1 MINSFETLFE
11 ARERK
16 FQQERLFRG
25 ESVDL
30 VARITTDG
38 VLDNLSNYTISGV
51 YQPVGD
57 DPEGLTY
64 TVDSEIRDG
73 KAILH
78 WTNDNDFGK
87 TAYNVWGLLMK
98 DGKGAYPIA
107 WRLNFANSPS
117 YPIDEINPLVRTIDF
132 DKYDLLNAPWVPL
145 SGGNLSG
152 RIYLQEGETPSTL
165 LSSYLGDATGLG
177 RGIITIYDE
186 TEATLEAKLTQSGS
200 SVAAKWIFTYFDTP
214 TGEIVFP
221 DNPQPGDTF
230 DVLNG
235 IGTKYLNG
243 ADVTME
249 QDTTMFQWQTGD
261 TPFAVP
267 CLTLHNIVTRYTYNS
282 GDGWTASSTYDWSI
296 CKVNGEWYANSFNS
310 GYSAH
315 DSIVWHEESSG
326 EQPVLDPFVLQ
337 SELDEAVE
345 ETKEDIKQTLQDEYL
360 PLSGGTV
367 SGDFAVQNFLSST
380 DRGVFLGKN
389 QDLNQYAELAIGN
402 NLSVGMVGIAMGS
415 NSEARSND
423 ITIGHSAKSPYGGGN
438 IVIGNGASTASVG
451 TTVVGTNAK
460 ASAGNAIAIGTAAN
474 ATQSGEVRLGGPQG
488 NIKPQLWLFE
498 TPIISGPDLNIV
510 PERLGWLS
518 DEYAT
523 QEWVNEQISSI
534 PQPSPPT
541 PAGILT
547 IKQNETTVAEYNPD
561 DGTNL
566 TATIDIP
573 TVPTDLSDFTNSPGY
588 ATETWVEEY
597 VDEHGGGGGS
607 GDYLPLSGGVVTGE
621 FAVEDFLSA
630 KANDPG
636 YGSSLALGHN
646 TKIAHDGVGAPD
658 QQVGGNLAIGNE
670 VSATGFNT
678 IAIGGEVVGSERT
691 AATAI
696 NSIAIG
702 LAATATKE
710 EAIAIGNYAKA
721 ISKRAIGIG
730 TDISANAY
738 SAIAI
743 GTHAEVKKKYA
754 VQIGEGTNNTGISC
768 LNYLSANIVE
778 PQNGNLIINPDRL
791 PYLSDYATETYVQE
805 YVDQHAASGDYLP
818 LSGGTVDG
826 PFFAKNFISADYIGD
841 KVGTIAIGSGISAE
855 VSAHTGTAKLDP
867 SGPILIGNNTAA
879 KSISQWNPT
888 AAGIAIGNNSTVY
901 GTGISIGGDN
911 GLGSY
916 TTVSQGHTIAT
927 NGSVAIGKE
936 ALAGAYY
943 DTNSSPGN
951 PQLITTAYS
960 YSVAIGDRAN
970 ALSSNDVAIGVNAK
984 TLGTY
989 SVAIGNNSN
998 AKKSGSIVIGS
1009 YVKNAPTA
1017 DGLSSIVIGADA
1029 VSNGNKSIIIGP
1041 KATTIGSYQYS
1052 AIGIGDQVSATV
1064 NCVAIGS
1071 QAATLSSTGDSGSA
1085 AIAIGTNARTT
1096 RYGAIQLGYG
1106 TNSKPC
1112 SLQVGSTTVLSSN
1125 SDWGYSNLKLNPA
1138 IMPDEYATESYVD
1151 TKIGDINSILDSVNG
1166 QII

>member
-1 MINSFETLFE
+1 MINTFRTLFE

-38 VLDNLSNYTISGV
+38 VMDTLSGYSISGV

-64 TVDSEIRDG
+64 TLDAEISDG

-78 WTNDNDFGK
+78 WTDENDFGK

-98 DGKGAYPIA
+98 DGKAAYPIA

-221 DNPQPGDTF
+221 ENPQPGDTF
-230 DVLNG
+230 EVFNG

-249 QDTTMFQWQTGD
+249 QGTTMFQWQTSD

-282 GDGWTASSTYDWSI
+282 VDGWTASSTYDWSI
-296 CKVNGEWYANSFNS
+296 CKVNGEWYANGFNN

-326 EQPVLDPFVLQ
+326 EQPVLDPFVLK

-367 SGDFAVQNFLSST
+367 SGDFAVENFLSST
-380 DRGVFLGKN
+380 SSGVFLGKN
-389 QDLNQYAELAIGN
+389 QDLNQYAEIAIGN
-402 NLSVGMVGIAMGS
+402 NLSVGMVGLAMGS

-423 ITIGHSAKSPYGGGN
+423 IAIGHNAKSPYGGGN
-438 IVIGNGASTASVG
+438 IVIGNGASTAANG

-460 ASAGNAIAIGTAAN
+460 ASGGNAIAIGTAAN
-474 ATQSGEVRLGGPQG
+474 ATHSGEVRLGGPQG
-488 NIKPQLWLFE
+488 NLKPQLWLFE

-534 PQPSPPT
+534 PQPSPPI

-547 IKQNETTVAEYNPD
+547 IKQNDTTVAEYNPD

-573 TVPTDLSDFTNSPGY
+573 IVPTDLSDFTNSPGY

-597 VDEHGGGGGS
+597 VDEHGGGGGG
-607 GDYLPLSGGVVTGE
+607 GDYLPLSGGVVNGD
-621 FAVEDFLSA
+621 FAVENFLSA
-630 KANDPG
+630 RTNGTPVSG
-636 YGSSLALGHN
+636 YGSSLALGQN
-646 TKIAHDGVGAPD
+646 AKIAHDGVGTQD
-658 QQVGGNLAIGNE
+658 HVGGNLAIGNE
-670 VSATGFNT
+670 VSATGYNT
-678 IAIGGEVVGSERT
+678 IAIGGEVVDNART

-743 GTHAEVKKKYA
+743 GTHAEVKKNYA
-754 VQIGEGTNNTGISC
+754 VQIGEGTNNDGVSC

-791 PYLSDYATETYVQE
+791 PYLEDYATSSYVDSNIGTINGRIDGVADDLSTNYIQKQTSEVQTISTPLWNLQPLSAFELNAAYGTNAAGVTVSYGTVSLNNYDRRKTTLYPARTLWERVGGRPRQVSHNPEIESYNTADLSTYTLTIPYKTGTIVVDSDLASYATVDSLSSYATET
-805 YVDQHAASGDYLP
+805 
-818 LSGGTVDG
+818 
-826 PFFAKNFISADYIGD
+826 
-841 KVGTIAIGSGISAE
+841 
-855 VSAHTGTAKLDP
+855 
-867 SGPILIGNNTAA
+867 
-879 KSISQWNPT
+879 
-888 AAGIAIGNNSTVY
+888 
-901 GTGISIGGDN
+901 
-911 GLGSY
+911 
-916 TTVSQGHTIAT
+916 
-927 NGSVAIGKE
+927 
-936 ALAGAYY
+936 
-943 DTNSSPGN
+943 
-951 PQLITTAYS
+951 
-960 YSVAIGDRAN
+960 
-970 ALSSNDVAIGVNAK
+970 
-984 TLGTY
+984 
-989 SVAIGNNSN
+989 
-998 AKKSGSIVIGS
+998 
-1009 YVKNAPTA
+1009 
-1017 DGLSSIVIGADA
+1017 
-1029 VSNGNKSIIIGP
+1029 
-1041 KATTIGSYQYS
+1041 
-1052 AIGIGDQVSATV
+1052 
-1064 NCVAIGS
+1064 
-1071 QAATLSSTGDSGSA
+1071 
-1085 AIAIGTNARTT
+1085 
-1096 RYGAIQLGYG
+1096 
-1106 TNSKPC
+1106 
-1112 SLQVGSTTVLSSN
+1112 
-1125 SDWGYSNLKLNPA
+1125 
-1138 IMPDEYATESYVD
+1138 YVD